1 MKEIQEDE
9 VLFEN
14 IDEESVTTTTTSTTL
29 SQATTHNVTIL
40 NEKIS
45 QAESDNNELKDEIII
60 LKEEMNKRR
69 KVECDMTLLKA
80 SIVEQQEQLDDVKVD
95 CFRTI
100 QKMAD
105 KIKMVETHLEI
116 VSQTNQRMRSL

>member
-14 IDEESVTTTTTSTTL
+14 TNENPVIVATSSSTL
-29 SQATTHNVTIL
+29 SKATSHNVTVL
-40 NEKIS
+40 NENIS
-45 QAESDNNELKDEIII
+45 QAESGNNKLKDETTS

-80 SIVEQQEQLDDVKVD
+80 SILEQ
-95 CFRTI
+95 
-100 QKMAD
+100 
-105 KIKMVETHLEI
+105 
-116 VSQTNQRMRSL
+116 